1 MIDVR
6 ISIGLT
12 LCWFGCL
19 AAGGFAA
26 ETVSVVD
33 GSGRTT
39 TNAMLREWSADRVV
53 VQGEA
58 VVETRLDDLLSVS
71 FGRQPVPLV
80 GGDPLVILANG
91 DRLVLRAVGIFED
104 VLTATWHK
112 IPSRP
117 ALKLPLETVA
127 AVVFDLPATGDDR
140 QRLYAEL
147 QHLPAGEDM
156 VLLANGDRVQGEFE
170 RLDGAFV
177 QIKTAAGQL
186 KLDRSRVRA
195 IRMNP
200 DLTQAP
206 KIPGRRLVLSLRDG
220 SRVTLSSLELNDR
233 EMKCQTFAK
242 AVFQV
247 PAEEC
252 LTCKVYGGRAIP
264 LADREPSQIT
274 FVPYLS
280 HQWPLVRNTNVL
292 GGPLAIR
299 GTEYS
304 TGLGVHSRSVVT
316 YDLQPSD
323 REFRATV
330 GIDDAASG
338 AGSVRFGIELDGQR
352 KWDSQEVT
360 GRSARLDVPP
370 VNLGG
375 ARKLTLIVDFGANAD
390 IADYA
395 NWCDAVIVRK

>member
-1 MIDVR
+1 MR
-6 ISIGLT
+6 ISIGRM

-19 AAGGFAA
+19 SSACAFAA
-26 ETVSVVD
+26 DVVTVVD
-33 GSGRTT
+33 VTGRTT
-39 TNAMLREWSADRVV
+39 TDAILREWSADQVI
-53 VQGEA
+53 VQGES
-58 VVETRLDDLLSVS
+58 VVRTPVEDLLSVS
-71 FGRQPVPLV
+71 FGHRPVPMV

-91 DRLVLRAVGIFED
+91 DRLVLRSVSILDD
-104 VLTATWHK
+104 VLTAIWHK

-127 AVVFDLPATGDDR
+127 AIVFDLPAIGDDR

-147 QHLPAGEDM
+147 QNLPAGEDM

-177 QIKTAAGQL
+177 QIKTAAGPL

-200 DLTQAP
+200 ELTSPP
-206 KIPGRRLVLSLRDG
+206 KVPGRRLTLSLRDG
-220 SRVTLSSLELNDR
+220 SRVTLRSIELSDH
-233 EMKCQTFAK
+233 ELKCQTLAK
-242 AVFQV
+242 LIFQI
-247 PAEEC
+247 PTDEC
-252 LTCKVYGGRAIP
+252 LACRVYGSHVIP
-264 LADREPSQIT
+264 LADREPAQVT

-280 HQWPLVRNTNVL
+280 HQWPLVRNANVL
-292 GGPLAIR
+292 GGPLSIR

-316 YDLQPSD
+316 YDLQPTD
-323 REFRATV
+323 REFRVTV
-330 GIDDAASG
+330 GIDDAAGG

-352 KWDSQEVT
+352 KWESLELN
-360 GRSARLDVPP
+360 GRSPPVEVPP
-370 VNLGG
+370 IKLQG
-375 ARKLTLIVDFGANAD
+375 AAKLMLIVDYGAGAD

-395 NWCDAVIVRK
+395 NWCDAVIVRE